1 MTDNSAALRRARA
14 ADSEAR
20 LARCESVLRAMV
32 AAGDPVTVAEVTRRA
47 GVGEKFPFR
56 HPVLMAKI
64 DEAKRA
70 AVRRTAPD
78 LDAALAVERDFW
90 KQRTHAVQRRLDEA
104 VKRIAE
110 LEGQRVAE
118 ERGLI
123 VPQHE
128 TQALRARVA
137 QLEAAIK
144 TLEARA
150 THGDRDVEAVRKL
163 NRDLV
168 RENTRLREAASG
180 TGT

>member
-1 MTDNSAALRRARA
+1 
-14 ADSEAR
+14 
-20 LARCESVLRAMV
+20 MV
-32 AAGDPVTVAEVTRRA
+32 TAGGPVTVAEVARRA
-47 GVGEKFPFR
+47 RVGEKFPFR

-70 AVRRTAPD
+70 VVARTAPD

-90 KQRTHAVQRRLDEA
+90 KERAHAVQRRMDEA

-118 ERGLI
+118 ERGLTA
-123 VPQHE
+123 PQHE

-137 QLEAAIK
+137 QLEAAIQ
-144 TLEARA
+144 TLEARV
-150 THGDRDVEAVRKL
+150 TRGNRDVEAVRKL

-168 RENTRLREAASG
+168 RENTRLSEAAPEKRS
-180 TGT
+180 